1 MRPHTYYKEIDD
13 KEVSWNEFA
22 DEVFKLKKEELTKE
36 RRRKKGKNGKTKK

>member
-36 RRRKKGKNGKTKK
+36 RKRKDRKSVV